1 MDRDFYSLDEFA
13 ERCGIGLTM
22 AYLEIKAGRLQAHK
36 VGRRTLISVEDAKA
50 WREQLPKVR
59 AEAIA

>member
-13 ERCGIGLTM
+13 ERNGIGLTTT
-22 AYLEIKAGRLQAHK
+22 YLEIKAGRLHAHK
-36 VGRRTLISVEDAKA
+36 LGRRTLISVEDAKA

-59 AEAIA
+59 AGAIA